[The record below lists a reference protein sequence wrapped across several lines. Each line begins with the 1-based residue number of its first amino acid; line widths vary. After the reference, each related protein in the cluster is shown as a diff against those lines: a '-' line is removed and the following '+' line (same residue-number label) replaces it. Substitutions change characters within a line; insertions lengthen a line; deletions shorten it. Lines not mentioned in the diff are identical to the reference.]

1 MARGAGTDGGTR
13 HSAVQPAARRRADE
27 KCLAVAEL
35 LFTPSPS
42 ISPYSALLLGGVT
55 HPCFGNFVAFSMSAD
70 ERKFNQFRA
79 FAEEKLQ
86 PDLEHQLA
94 KRDRI
99 YQNLAE

>member
-1 MARGAGTDGGTR
+1 VTALHTITLN
-13 HSAVQPAARRRADE
+13 QPIL
-27 KCLAVAEL
+27 C
-35 LFTPSPS
+35 TP
-42 ISPYSALLLGGVT
+42 LLGGVT

>member
-1 MARGAGTDGGTR
+1 
-13 HSAVQPAARRRADE
+13 
-27 KCLAVAEL
+27 
-35 LFTPSPS
+35 
-42 ISPYSALLLGGVT
+42 
-55 HPCFGNFVAFSMSAD
+55 MSAD

-86 PDLEHQLA
+86 PDLEHQLG